1 MILSGSRTGMESP
14 WAALSHSCSYC
25 AQELEGPQI
34 VRCAP
39 GTCLVADFEVGSVP
53 RESQC

>member
-14 WAALSHSCSYC
+14 WDALSHSCSYC

-39 GTCLVADFEVGSVP
+39 GTCLVADIEVGSVP